1 MGRKSTYDPA
11 ILPAVEMWARDG
23 LIDEEIAAKLG
34 ICSHTLYSWKRKYTQ
49 LAQALKRSKEIVDA
63 EVEQALFNATKKGD
77 TTAMIFWLKNR
88 QPGKWRDKRNL
99 EVEGDIE
106 IRAGFDDEFET

>member
-1 MGRKSTYDPA
+1 MGRKSTYDKA

-23 LIDEEIAAKLG
+23 LIDEEIATKLG
-34 ICSHTLYSWKRKYTQ
+34 VHVGTIYDWKKKYPEF
-49 LAQALKRSKEIVDA
+49 ANALKRSKEIVDA

-99 EVEGDIE
+99 EIEGDIE
-106 IRAGFDDEFET
+106 IHAGFDDELET